1 MAKVKHTEKKSTEK
15 RRPYL
20 TAEARENYMI
30 ALATDLAE
38 QQLLDGTASSQ
49 IITELLKRG
58 SEKHRFELEKL
69 REENALLKAKTEAI
83 QSAKN
88 VEALYAEALNAMKLY
103 SGNGG
108 PARDDEDF

>member
-1 MAKVKHTEKKSTEK
+1 MAKLPKTEKNSPRK
-15 RRPYL
+15 RRPAL
-20 TAEARENYMI
+20 TPEARENYMI

-58 SEKHRFELEKL
+58 SEKHRYELEKL
-69 REENALLKAKTEAI
+69 REENELLKAKTEAI
-83 QSAKN
+83 QSARN
-88 VEALYAEALNAMKLY
+88 VEALYASALNAMKLY

-108 PARDDEDF
+108 PPRDDEDF

>member
-1 MAKVKHTEKKSTEK
+1 MAKVKHTETKSTKK
-15 RRPYL
+15 RRPAL

-88 VEALYAEALNAMKLY
+88 VEALYAKALNAMKLY

-108 PARDDEDF
+108 PQRDDEDF